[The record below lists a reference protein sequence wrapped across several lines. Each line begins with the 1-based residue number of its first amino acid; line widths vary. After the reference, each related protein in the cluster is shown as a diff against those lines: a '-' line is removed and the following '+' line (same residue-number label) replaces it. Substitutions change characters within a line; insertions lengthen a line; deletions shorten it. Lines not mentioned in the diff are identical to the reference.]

1 MKSIKKLSIL
11 VITGLI
17 LFVSC
22 TSKKNNGTSD
32 AKKEIVIGY
41 VDGWAEGVAMT
52 YITKE
57 ILTEQGYDVKM
68 KNAAVDLIFASMSLG
83 DIDVF
88 MDVWMPVTHKEK
100 IAKFKNK
107 LEYISTTYDEA
118 KLGLVVP
125 AYVPVNSIEEL
136 NANRDKFE
144 GKIIG
149 IEKGAGLTAKTEKVI
164 ADYGLNFKQINSS
177 SVAMFTEV
185 KKAISKK
192 EWIVFCGWAPHWMF
206 GRFDL
211 KFLEDPKKYYGEKE
225 KVMTYG
231 RKGFQKDNPELAS
244 FFKAFKL
251 TNKQISDLMNDMEDG
266 DNKTQ
271 VAKTW
276 VKNHQ
281 ELVKSWLKK

>member
-1 MKSIKKLSIL
+1 MKNIKQLSIIL
-11 VITGLI
+11 IAGLI
-17 LFVSC
+17 LFISC
-22 TSKKNNGTSD
+22 TGNQSKQE
-32 AKKEIVIGY
+32 KKELVIGY

-57 ILTEQGYDVKM
+57 ILQEQGYDVKM

-100 IAKFKNK
+100 VAKFKNK
-107 LEYISTTYDEA
+107 IEYISTTYQDA

-125 AYVPVNSIEEL
+125 AYVTVNSIEEL
-136 NANRDKFE
+136 NASRDKFD

-149 IEKGAGLTAKTEKVI
+149 IEKGAGITAKTEQVI
-164 ADYGLNFKQINSS
+164 VDYGLNFKQINSS

-185 KKAISKK
+185 KKSISKK

-206 GRFDL
+206 GRFKL
-211 KFLEDPKKYYGEKE
+211 KFLEDPKKYYGAKE
-225 KVMTYG
+225 QVMTYG
-231 RKGFQKDNPELAS
+231 RKGFQKDNPELAN

-251 TNKQISDLMNDMEDG
+251 TNKQISELMNEMEDG
-266 DNKTQ
+266 ENKTK
-271 VAKTW
+271 VAKNW
-276 VKNHQ
+276 VKNNQ
-281 ELVKSWLKK
+281 DLIKSWLKK